1 VQGYI
6 IRRVLL
12 LIPTIIFV
20 TIIVFLL
27 VRFVPG
33 SALEIIES
41 KLKAAGV
48 TTDEASLAEI
58 KKQLGLDVPAPVQ
71 YVRWIGKIVLHGDFG
86 NSITQQL
93 PVMPII
99 AARIPI
105 TLELGLL
112 ALIIALSIGISIGT
126 FSSIRQ
132 DTIGDYGARSIAI
145 LLLAVP
151 SFWTGTLVMIYP
163 TIWWGWSPPME
174 LIHFTEDPIRNLGM
188 FLLPAAIMG
197 TASAGGS
204 MRLTRTMMLEV
215 MRQDYIKTAWS
226 KGLNERAVIVQHAI
240 KNAFIPVVT
249 MIGSQLG
256 MLIGGAVII
265 EQIFVLPGMG
275 QLVLLSLNDRDYPL
289 ISALTLITAVFV
301 MVANLLVDISY
312 TWLDPRVRYR

>member
-1 VQGYI
+1 
-6 IRRVLL
+6 
-12 LIPTIIFV
+12 
-20 TIIVFLL
+20 
-27 VRFVPG
+27 
-33 SALEIIES
+33 
-41 KLKAAGV
+41 
-48 TTDEASLAEI
+48 
-58 KKQLGLDVPAPVQ
+58 
-71 YVRWIGKIVLHGDFG
+71 
-86 NSITQQL
+86 
-93 PVMPII
+93 
-99 AARIPI
+99 
-105 TLELGLL
+105 
-112 ALIIALSIGISIGT
+112 
-126 FSSIRQ
+126 
-132 DTIGDYGARSIAI
+132 
-145 LLLAVP
+145 
-151 SFWTGTLVMIYP
+151 
-163 TIWWGWSPPME
+163 
-174 LIHFTEDPIRNLGM
+174 
-188 FLLPAAIMG
+188 MG

>member
-249 MIGSQLG
+249 MIGNQLG

-289 ISALTLITAVFV
+289 IAALTLITAVFV

>member
-6 IRRVLL
+6 IRRILL
-12 LIPTIIFV
+12 LIPTIFFV

-33 SALEIIES
+33 SAIEIIES
-41 KLKAAGV
+41 KLRGAGV
-48 TTDEASLAEI
+48 TTDEASMAAI
-58 KKQLGLDVPAPVQ
+58 KEQLGLDVPAPVQ

-112 ALIIALSIGISIGT
+112 ALIIALSIGITIGT

-151 SFWTGTLVMIYP
+151 AFWTGTLVMIYP

-174 LIHFTEDPIRNLGM
+174 LIHFTEDPIGNLGM

-289 ISALTLITAVFV
+289 IAALTLITAVFV